1 MADLSAFEG
10 WTQEELDVFNEVDWE
25 AVTSVD
31 EWKTIV
37 RERFPG
43 WAWALDHE
51 ELGPLLEEAA
61 ESEFTLE
68 TLQAQ
73 FRATEWFT
81 SRSAAEREWDIFS
94 TDPANAEELERRV
107 EVQRGELSDL
117 VSQLGSDLS
126 DEALDALALD
136 VLRRGLSEDEI
147 IGQVIAGTKAYTAG
161 SILAAEESIRG
172 LAASNLITIDPDTQR
187 SLSAKLATG
196 EMNSDGLNSY
206 ISSVAKNQ
214 YPQFADLIDQGV
226 SVSEYMAPQKQLIA
240 NMLGKNMQ
248 DVDFTNQYRDVLSI
262 GDGNQVRAMSLSET
276 ERYIR
281 SQDDYWRGKQ
291 GQDELFSVVNGL
303 TRAMGMRR

>member
-10 WTQEELDVFNEVDWE
+10 WTQEEIDAFNEVDWE
-25 AVTSVD
+25 AVTSAD

-51 ELGPLLEEAA
+51 ELGPLLQEAA

-68 TLQAQ
+68 TLEAQ
-73 FRATEWFT
+73 YRATDWFT
-81 SRSAAEREWDIFS
+81 SRTTAEREWDLLVS
-94 TDPANAEELERRV
+94 DPANAEEVARRV
-107 EVQRGELSDL
+107 EVQRGELADL

-126 DEALDALALD
+126 DDALDALATD
-136 VLRRGLSEDEI
+136 ALRRGLSEDEI
-147 IGQVIAGTKAYTAG
+147 IGQIIAGTKAYTAG
-161 SILAAEESIRG
+161 SILASEEAIRVS
-172 LAASNLITIDPDTQR
+172 AASNLITIDPDTQR

-196 EMNSDGLNSY
+196 EMNADGLSSY
-206 ISSVAKNQ
+206 IKSVAKNQ

-226 SVSEYMAPQKQLIA
+226 SVSEYMAPQKKLIA
-240 NMLGKNMQ
+240 DMLGKNMQ

-303 TRAMGMRR
+303 TRAMGVRR